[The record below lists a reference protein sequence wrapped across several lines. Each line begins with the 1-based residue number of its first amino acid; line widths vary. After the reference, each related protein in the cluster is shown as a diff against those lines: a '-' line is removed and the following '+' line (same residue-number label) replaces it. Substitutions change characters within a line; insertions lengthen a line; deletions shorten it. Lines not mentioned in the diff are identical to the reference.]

1 MLFVVATLVAGAVV
15 NPVEHAF
22 FPGRSGDIVLTGAE
36 RVADA
41 AHLVLVGAGEAAGPS
56 AMSETSIA
64 PLVAHV
70 AGALATAFPAPMP
83 EVKPALLAPAEAVL
97 LLTVEGLTLAEVE
110 AAAYPKLAAL
120 VAQSHAV
127 ELEPSFMPRDRV
139 SVAVSRVTGTTP
151 ADHGIATKAWLDAKT
166 GEVVRAFAAG
176 RDEAAARVAGL
187 ADVIGQSSQGRALL
201 LSLSSD
207 TQVAAAAGAHPSLA
221 RGSAAS
227 WPAAVLSYDSESRTT
242 KPAQIGGA
250 LAAPTF
256 TVSFDDAL
264 AALRRVAPDQ
274 LAALDTTSPAEAALV
289 AELGAPLVVLGRV
302 AADAALAALLAD
314 GVADLVAIDL
324 AAPAALKENAAAMR
338 LVDAVVPEIIAQFTA
353 AWGQRARAG
362 LVLTPPERLPAVS
375 APPSL
380 AGWTVLGAHVFRAAS
395 PSREDDVT
403 ACERFGEAVE
413 GSAVTAHCFV
423 QRHARRLQEANATLP
438 LGEAQ
443 YTSDQLELFQV
454 TLWSSILL
462 GVALLVGSCALYNM
476 EVTQD
481 SLLFSKAKGE

>member
-1 MLFVVATLVAGAVV
+1 MLCTIAALVAGVV
-15 NPVEHAF
+15 VSPVEQSF
-22 FPGRSGDIVLTGAE
+22 FPGRSGEIVLTGAE
-36 RVADA
+36 RAADA

-83 EVKPALLAPAEAVL
+83 EVKPAVLAPAQAVM
-97 LLTVEGLTLAEVE
+97 LLTLEGLTLADVD
-110 AAAYPKLAAL
+110 AAAFPKLAEL

-151 ADHGIATKAWLDAKT
+151 ADHGIATKAWLDAKS

-176 RDEAAARVAGL
+176 RDDAAARVAGL
-187 ADVIGQSSQGRALL
+187 ADVLGQSSKGKALL

-207 TQVAAAAGAHPSLA
+207 SQVAAAAGAHPSLV
-221 RGSAAS
+221 RGDAAA
-227 WPAAVLSYDSESRTT
+227 WPAAVLTYDAQTRTT
-242 KPAQIGGA
+242 KPAQIGSA
-250 LAAPTF
+250 LAEEMF
-256 TVSFDDAL
+256 TVSFDEAR
-264 AALRRVAPDQ
+264 AAIQRVAPAQ
-274 LAALDTTSPAEAALV
+274 LAALDTASPEAAALV
-289 AELGAPLVVLGRV
+289 AELGAPLVLLGRIT
-302 AADAALAALLAD
+302 ADAAMRPLLAD
-314 GVADLVAIDL
+314 GVADLVAVDL
-324 AAPAALKENAAAMR
+324 AALAALKENTVAMR
-338 LVDAVVPEIIAQFTA
+338 LVDAVVPEIVAQFDS
-353 AWGQRARAG
+353 AWSSHTRTG

-375 APPSL
+375 APAL
-380 AGWTVLGAHVFRAAS
+380 AGWTVLGSHVFRASTTA
-395 PSREDDVT
+395 SREDDVT

-413 GSAVTAHCFV
+413 GSSVTAHCFT
-423 QRHARRLQEANATLP
+423 QRHARRLQEANATTA
-438 LGEAQ
+438 GEAQ

-454 TLWSSILL
+454 TLWASILL
-462 GVALLVGSCALYNM
+462 AVALLTGSCALYNM